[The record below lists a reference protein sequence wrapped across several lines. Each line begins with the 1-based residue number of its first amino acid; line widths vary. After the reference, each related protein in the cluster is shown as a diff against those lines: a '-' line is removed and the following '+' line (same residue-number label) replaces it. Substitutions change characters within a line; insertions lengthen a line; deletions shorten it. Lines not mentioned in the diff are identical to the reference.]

1 MNQKTQKKNSLG
13 LNSCFLDLDN
23 PFKLFKI
30 WIKEAKKK
38 ELNDPN
44 ALSLATSD
52 KNGIPSVRI
61 VLLKGVLNSFDD
73 EGFIFYTNL
82 ESQKSKELYQN
93 PNAAMCF
100 HWKSLLRQV
109 RVSGKISL
117 IAIPEADKYFHSRSR
132 GSKIGAWASKQSD
145 VLMNRFELEDRV
157 LDYKKK
163 FSKRKNIPRP
173 SDWSG
178 WILFPDSIEF
188 WLDKADRMH
197 ERLRYFKEMNQWRK
211 ELLYP

>member
-1 MNQKTQKKNSLG
+1 
-13 LNSCFLDLDN
+13 
-23 PFKLFKI
+23 
-30 WIKEAKKK
+30 
-38 ELNDPN
+38 
-44 ALSLATSD
+44 
-52 KNGIPSVRI
+52 
-61 VLLKGVLNSFDD
+61 
-73 EGFIFYTNL
+73 
-82 ESQKSKELYQN
+82 
-93 PNAAMCF
+93 MCF